1 MSHGRS
7 TKRCGI
13 IDIVGRRARRRFFGI
28 TTMQRGSERV
38 IAGVAS
44 GVAEALRVD
53 PIIVRVGFVVLTV
66 AGGVGI
72 PLYFGLWW
80 LMPGPD
86 GERGVRADRGAK
98 FDLHHGDLRQPL
110 AIGLIVAGVV
120 LLLRNV
126 GPWFNDAAV
135 WPLTLAGF
143 GVAVLWA
150 RSDDTERARL
160 TEVAGRPFQVVLGG
174 RQGLLRLGLGAVLV
188 FAGIGV
194 FLAAN
199 DALGAARQVGL
210 AIAVTIAG
218 LAVILGPWIRR
229 LLADLSDERRERI
242 RSEERAEVAAHL
254 HDSVLQTL
262 ALIQRNADRPRQLAL
277 LARRQEREL
286 RSWLYGDRLATANGH
301 DGTLAAAVDAMVA
314 EVEELHGIEVEVV
327 TVGECV
333 VDSRVEGLL
342 QAAREAAVNAAK
354 HAGVETV
361 SLYVE
366 AEPDRLT
373 AFVRDRGL
381 GFDPALVPEDR
392 RGIAESIRQ
401 RMARNGGSAV
411 ITSTPGEGTEVT
423 LELKRP

>member
-1 MSHGRS
+1 VIRH
-7 TKRCGI
+7 
-13 IDIVGRRARRRFFGI
+13 RFRI
-28 TTMQRGSERV
+28 NTMHRGSDRV
-38 IAGVAS
+38 IAGVSS

-53 PIIVRVGFVVLTV
+53 PLIVRVGFVVLAV

-86 GERGVRADRGAK
+86 GERHMHVNRLGN
-98 FDLHHGDLRQPL
+98 LNLQHGDLRQPL
-110 AIGLIVAGVV
+110 AIGLIVAGMV

-126 GPWFNDAAV
+126 GPWFSDAAV

-150 RSDDTERARL
+150 KSDDSERARL
-160 TEVAGRPFQVVLGG
+160 TQVAGRPFQAVLGG
-174 RQGLLRLGLGAVLV
+174 RQGALRLGIGAVLV

-199 DALGAARQVGL
+199 DAFGAARQVGL
-210 AIAVTIAG
+210 AVVVTIAG

-229 LLADLSDERRERI
+229 LLSDLGQERRERI

-262 ALIQRNADRPRQLAL
+262 AMIQRNADRPRQLAA

-286 RSWLYGDRLATANGH
+286 RSWLYGDRLAMAHGH
-301 DGTLAAAVDAMVA
+301 NGTLAAAVDAMVS
-314 EVEELHGIEVEVV
+314 EVEDLHDIEVEVV
-327 TVGECV
+327 TVGECA
-333 VDSRVEGLL
+333 VDARVEGLL

-354 HAGVETV
+354 HAGIETI

-373 AFVRDRGL
+373 AFVRDRGR
-381 GFDPALVPEDR
+381 GFDTTHVPDDR

-401 RMARNGGSAV
+401 RMTRNGGSAV
-411 ITSTPGEGTEVT
+411 IVSTPGEGTEVT
-423 LELKRP
+423 LELKRL

>member
-1 MSHGRS
+1 MSP
-7 TKRCGI
+7 
-13 IDIVGRRARRRFFGI
+13 RRFRI
-28 TTMQRGSERV
+28 TTMQRGSDRV

-53 PIIVRVGFVVLTV
+53 PLIVRVGFVVLSV
-66 AGGVGI
+66 AGGIGI

-86 GERGVRADRGAK
+86 GERHMHVRAHGRQLGGI
-98 FDLHHGDLRQPL
+98 DLQHGDLRQPL
-110 AIGLIVAGVV
+110 AIGLIVAGIV
-120 LLLRNV
+120 LLFRNV
-126 GPWFNDAAV
+126 GPWFSDAAV
-135 WPLTLAGF
+135 WPLTLGGF
-143 GVAVLWA
+143 GAAVLWA

-160 TEVAGRPFQVVLGG
+160 TQAAGRPFQAVVGG
-174 RQGLLRLGLGAVLV
+174 RQGAVRLGVGAVLV
-188 FAGIGV
+188 FSGIGV

-210 AIAVTIAG
+210 AIVVTIAG

-229 LLADLSDERRERI
+229 LLADLSEERRERI

-262 ALIQRNADRPRQLAL
+262 ALIQRNADRPKQLAA

-286 RSWLYGDRLATANGH
+286 RTWLYGDRLASANGH
-301 DGTLAAAVDAMVA
+301 GGTLAAAVDAMVA

-327 TVGECV
+327 TVGECP
-333 VDSRVEGLL
+333 VDARVEGLL
-342 QAAREAAVNAAK
+342 QAAREATVNAAK

-366 AEPDRLT
+366 AEPDSVT
-373 AFVRDRGL
+373 AFVRDRGR
-381 GFDPALVPEDR
+381 GFDTTTVPDDR

-401 RMARNGGSAV
+401 RMARNGGTAV
-411 ITSTPGEGTEVT
+411 ITSVPGEGTEVT

>member
-1 MSHGRS
+1 
-7 TKRCGI
+7 
-13 IDIVGRRARRRFFGI
+13 
-28 TTMQRGSERV
+28 MQRGSDRV
-38 IAGVAS
+38 IAGVSS

-53 PIIVRVGFVVLTV
+53 PLIVRIGFVVLAV
-66 AGGVGI
+66 AGGVGV
-72 PLYFGLWW
+72 PLYFVLWF
-80 LMPGPD
+80 LMPGPG
-86 GERGVRADRGAK
+86 GERHAHVNRIGNL
-98 FDLHHGDLRQPL
+98 DLRHGDLRQPL
-110 AIGLIVAGVV
+110 AIGLIVAGTV

-150 RSDDTERARL
+150 RSDVDERARF
-160 TEVAGRPFQVVLGG
+160 TQVAGRPFQAVVGG
-174 RQGLLRLGLGAVLV
+174 RQGALRLGVGAVLV

-199 DALGAARQVGL
+199 DAFGAARQVGL

-229 LLADLSDERRERI
+229 LVSELSDERRERI

-262 ALIQRNADRPRQLAL
+262 ALIQHNADRPRELAA

-286 RSWLYGDRLATANGH
+286 RTWLYGDRLASANGH

-314 EVEELHGIEVEVV
+314 EVEDLHGIEVEVV
-327 TVGECV
+327 TVGECA
-333 VDSRVEGLL
+333 VDARVDGLL
-342 QAAREAAVNAAK
+342 QAAREATVNAAK
-354 HAGVETV
+354 HAGVDTV

-366 AEPDRLT
+366 AEPDRIT
-373 AFVRDRGL
+373 AFVRDRGH
-381 GFDPALVPEDR
+381 GFDTAHVPDDR

-401 RMARNGGSAV
+401 RMARNGGIAV

-423 LELKRP
+423 LELKRA

>member
-1 MSHGRS
+1 
-7 TKRCGI
+7 
-13 IDIVGRRARRRFFGI
+13 
-28 TTMQRGSERV
+28 MQRGSDRV
-38 IAGVAS
+38 IAGVCS

-53 PIIVRVGFVVLTV
+53 PLIVRVGFVVLAF
-66 AGGVGI
+66 AGGAGV
-72 PLYFGLWW
+72 PLYFVLWW
-80 LMPGPD
+80 LMPGAD
-86 GERGVRADRGAK
+86 GERHMHVNRIGHL
-98 FDLHHGDLRQPL
+98 DLRHGDLRQPL
-110 AIGLIVAGVV
+110 AIGLIVAGMV

-150 RSDDTERARL
+150 KSDNTERARL
-160 TEVAGRPFQVVLGG
+160 TQVAGRPFQALLGG
-174 RQGLLRLGLGAVLV
+174 RQGALRLGIGAVLV

-199 DALGAARQVGL
+199 DAFGAARQVGL
-210 AIAVTIAG
+210 AVAVTIAG
-218 LAVILGPWIRR
+218 LAVILGPWARR
-229 LLADLSDERRERI
+229 LLSDLSEERRERI

-262 ALIQRNADRPRQLAL
+262 ALIQRNADRPRQLAA

-314 EVEELHGIEVEVV
+314 EVEERHEIEVEVV
-327 TVGECV
+327 TVGECA
-333 VDSRVEGLL
+333 VDARVEGLL

-373 AFVRDRGL
+373 AFVRDRGR
-381 GFDPALVPEDR
+381 GFDPTHVPDDR

-401 RMARNGGSAV
+401 RMTRHGGNAV
-411 ITSTPGEGTEVT
+411 IVSTPGEGTEVM
-423 LELKRP
+423 LEIKRL

>member
-1 MSHGRS
+1 L
-7 TKRCGI
+7 
-13 IDIVGRRARRRFFGI
+13 RRLR
-28 TTMQRGSERV
+28 TTSMRRGSDRV

-44 GVAEALRVD
+44 GVAEARRVD
-53 PIIVRVGFVVLTV
+53 PLIVRIGFVVLAT

-72 PLYFGLWW
+72 PLYFVLWW

-86 GERGVRADRGAK
+86 GERHMHVSHLPRN
-98 FDLHHGDLRQPL
+98 GDLRQPL
-110 AIGLIVAGVV
+110 AIGLIVAGLV

-126 GPWFNDAAV
+126 GPWFSDAAV

-150 RSDDTERARL
+150 KSDDTERARL
-160 TEVAGRPFQVVLGG
+160 TQVAGRPFQALLGG
-174 RQGLLRLGLGAVLV
+174 RQGAVRLGIGAVLV
-188 FAGIGV
+188 SAGIGV

-199 DALGAARQVGL
+199 DAFGAARQVGL
-210 AIAVTIAG
+210 AVVVTIAG
-218 LAVILGPWIRR
+218 LAVILGPWARR
-229 LLADLSDERRERI
+229 LLSDLSEERRERI

-262 ALIQRNADRPRQLAL
+262 ALIQRNADRPRQLAA

-286 RSWLYGDRLATANGH
+286 RAWLYGDRLATANGH
-301 DGTLAAAVDAMVA
+301 HGTLAAAVDAIVA
-314 EVEELHGIEVEVV
+314 DVEDRHDIEVEVV
-327 TVGECV
+327 TVGECA
-333 VDSRVEGLL
+333 VDARVDALL

-354 HAGVETV
+354 HAGVDTV

-373 AFVRDRGL
+373 AFVRDRGC
-381 GFDPALVPEDR
+381 GFDTTHVPDDR

-401 RMARNGGSAV
+401 RMTRNGGNAV
-411 ITSTPGEGTEVT
+411 ILSTPGEGTEVM
-423 LELKRP
+423 LELKHL